1 MHKKS
6 VRIKD
11 EVVGKEFTTN
21 TSGKCVIISYD
32 DSRNVTVM
40 FYKPLFVVKCR
51 MVNLINGKVDNPFYP
66 KHHNIGYMGV
76 GKYTCNDREAYKCWE
91 HMLKRAYDENFLN
104 RHPTYKDVTV
114 CEEWHNFQNFA
125 KWYEDN
131 YYEVKGERMEL
142 DKDILVKHNKIY
154 SPDTCVFVPHG
165 INTLF
170 VKSDKTRGNSVIG
183 TSLTKSSKYQAGCSL
198 INPETGKSKYE
209 YLGIC
214 DTQEKA
220 FEVYKYYKERNIK
233 EVADYYKKLIPEK
246 LYDGMYNYE
255 VEITD

>member
-125 KWYEDN
+125 EWCYSQKFFSAKDD
-131 YYEVKGERMEL
+131 KGKPYQL
-142 DKDILVKHNKIY
+142 DKDLLIKGNKVY
-154 SPDTCVFVPHG
+154 SSETCCFVPHR
-165 INTLF
+165 INSLLIGCDSRRGSLPKGVSHF
-170 VKSDKTRGNSVIG
+170 KSRGNFVARCSVDGNPRKFLGYFSNPYDAFYAYKKAKESYIKNVVEEWNG
-183 TSLTKSSKYQAGCSL
+183 KIDDKVYQAL
-198 INPETGKSKYE
+198 
-209 YLGIC
+209 L
-214 DTQEKA
+214 
-220 FEVYKYYKERNIK
+220 
-233 EVADYYKKLIPEK
+233 
-246 LYDGMYNYE
+246 NYE
-255 VEITD
+255 VHIDD